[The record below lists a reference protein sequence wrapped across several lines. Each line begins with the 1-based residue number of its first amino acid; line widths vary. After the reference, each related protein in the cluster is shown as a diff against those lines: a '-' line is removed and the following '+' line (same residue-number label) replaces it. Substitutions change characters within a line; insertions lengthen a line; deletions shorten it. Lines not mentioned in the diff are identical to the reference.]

1 MLSLMSK
8 AWDVFAES
16 SRPVVD
22 VKNARQTKDTK
33 EDKME
38 IIHIQV

>member
-16 SRPVVD
+16 SEPEVD
-22 VKNARQTKDTK
+22 VKNARQTKNTK

-38 IIHIQV
+38 ITHIQV